1 MMAAGQYKDRLT
13 WLKRTVAKNPNNGQ
27 DEETFTENGFLWGSV
42 ELTTGRKSIDYGAE
56 QTGADATIRLRNYPT
71 VSALDRLELKAEGEL
86 WVIDHVRRGDNELI
100 CEVMKY
106 DELNLGGT

>member
-1 MMAAGQYKDRLT
+1 MAAGQYKDRLT
-13 WLKRTVAKNPNNGQ
+13 WLKRTVAKNPTNGQ

-42 ELTTGRKSIDYGAE
+42 ELTTGRKATDYGAE

-71 VSALDRLELKAEGEL
+71 VSALDRLELQTEGEL

-106 DELNLGGT
+106 DEPNLGGA